1 MSEDWTIEYLGDG
14 PDSNSNQH
22 AAVKISRVGVGVHNV
37 ALPFAPGNGLD
48 PTRAIFN
55 AISLV
60 RIPAITMATKNSI
73 LKKFE
78 ELLNSNSAL
87 GRRAIIADQPGWLSD
102 GRTMMLPNGEII
114 GQAEEPVAII
124 LQGVSRPI
132 RWTSLGALKTW
143 LDNAKRLGRKNP
155 SVIFATASAFAGPLL
170 QLLELE
176 GVIFCYVGKTSQG
189 KTSTLDFAASVVGGD
204 PRHKQG
210 FRSSWKATENGVEVI
225 AREGADGLV
234 VLDDTLLASGRGKAR
249 TEAFINMVSDF
260 VSGGEKRRYTNPTGS
275 ASHRI
280 IGWSSSNKS
289 LRKMFSDAGMEYGE
303 MYEVRYLEIPAAWRY
318 GMFDHLP
325 KGLAPAGLSR
335 ALSASSRSA
344 YGKPYRR
351 YLKRL
356 VRWRRDKPDKLKAY
370 LDARLADALE
380 AMKIS
385 GHEEAE
391 GRKARYFALVY
402 QAGCLASKFGALP
415 WRRKEL
421 LAAVVDCWSKHLLH
435 VGQDTTESVVSN
447 PVAALRAFVAANL
460 NQFRDADGKAAPP
473 TKDQAPRIPGYIRR
487 GSDGDLQEILF
498 LEDGLRKAVG
508 SKLASLIAALKLKG
522 LLITDDEK
530 TCPKRQL
537 AKGWRKRVYCVS
549 PKLIDG

>member
-14 PDSNSNQH
+14 PDSNSNPH
-22 AAVKISRVGVGVHNV
+22 AAVKLSRTGVGIHNV
-37 ALPFAPGNGLD
+37 AIPFAPANGLD
-48 PTRAIFN
+48 PVRAIFS
-55 AISLV
+55 AVSLIKV
-60 RIPAITMATKNSI
+60 PAITPATKNSI

-78 ELLNSNSAL
+78 ELLKNNSAL

-102 GRTMMLPNGEII
+102 GLTMMLPNGEVI
-114 GQAEEPVAII
+114 GHMEEPVAIT
-124 LQGVSRPI
+124 LQGISRPI
-132 RWTSLGALKTW
+132 RWTPQGALKKW
-143 LDNAKRLGRKNP
+143 LSNAKRFGHKNS

-170 QLLELE
+170 QPLKLE
-176 GVIFCYVGKTSQG
+176 GVIFCFVGETSKG

-234 VLDDTLLASGRGKAR
+234 VLDDTLLASGQGKAR
-249 TEAFINMVSDF
+249 AEAIINMISDF
-260 VSGGEKRRYTNPTGS
+260 VSGGEKRRYNSPTGS
-275 ASHRI
+275 AAHRI

-289 LRKMFSDAGMEYGE
+289 LRKMFENAGMEYGE
-303 MYEVRYLEIPAAWRY
+303 MYGVRYLQIPAAWRY

-325 KGLAPAGLSR
+325 NEFSPAEFSQ
-335 ALSASSRSA
+335 AISAASKLL
-344 YGKPYRR
+344 YGKPFRR
-351 YLKRL
+351 FLKRL
-356 VRWRRDKPDKLKAY
+356 VRWRRKKPEKLQAF
-370 LDARLADALE
+370 LDARLAAALK
-380 AMKIS
+380 AMNVS
-385 GHEEAE
+385 GHNEAE

-415 WRRKEL
+415 WKRREL
-421 LAAVVDCWSKHLLH
+421 LAAVVDCWSKHLQY
-435 VGQDTTESVVSN
+435 VGRETSESVAPD
-447 PVAALRAFVAANL
+447 PVVALRAFVAANL
-460 NQFRDADGKAAPP
+460 HQFRDADGKAVPP
-473 TKDQAPRIPGYIRR
+473 PKGPALRVPGYIRR
-487 GSDGDLQEILF
+487 GPDGGPLELLF

-508 SKLASLIAALKLKG
+508 GKLASLVAELKLKG

-549 PKLIDG
+549 PRLIEG